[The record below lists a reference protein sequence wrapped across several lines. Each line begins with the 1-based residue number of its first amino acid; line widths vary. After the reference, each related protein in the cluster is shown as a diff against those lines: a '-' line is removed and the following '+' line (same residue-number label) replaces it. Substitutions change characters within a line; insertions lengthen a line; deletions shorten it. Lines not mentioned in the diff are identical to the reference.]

1 VRGLVG
7 NMKPKFKLGK
17 AEIQKRVLELETLFG
32 QAKLSKKL
40 GVSKDSIRRYRDG
53 KTLPQTK
60 NIYKKLNAAY
70 NKNKKFIDT
79 GLVEKKRQQIT
90 KRKTVQAKGKTKER
104 TTIIY
109 PDYMYN
115 SPAKDF
121 SEARYFEKL
130 EDLHNS
136 GYVASWVGGKETPLE
151 VQFIIDGEDLTR
163 FGKVVNIVGVVT
175 TEVSP
180 KEENGFSNSDA
191 ALKVYPTYF
200 RIIPGFKYILEQNK
214 KISFDERMDILR
226 DFFFNLKVE
235 RGYTIAFM
243 GFYFDEEDEA

>member
-1 VRGLVG
+1 
-7 NMKPKFKLGK
+7 MKPKFKLSK
-17 AEIQKRVLELETLFG
+17 SEIQKRVLELETLFG
-32 QAKLSKKL
+32 QTQLSKKL

-60 NIYKKLNAAY
+60 NIYKKLNAVY
-70 NKNKKFIDT
+70 NKNKSFIDT

-90 KRKTVQAKGKTKER
+90 KRKTVQKRGASKER
-104 TTIIY
+104 KTIIY

-115 SPAKDF
+115 SPASDF
-121 SEARYFEKL
+121 SESRYFEKL
-130 EDLHNS
+130 EDLHNE

-163 FGKVVNIVGVVT
+163 FGRVVNIVGVVT
-175 TEVSP
+175 TEISP
-180 KEENGFSNSDA
+180 KEDNGFTGQDA

-200 RIIPGFKYILEQNK
+200 RLIPGFTKNLKFN
-214 KISFDERMDILR
+214 ERMDILR
-226 DFFFNLKVE
+226 DYFFDLKVE

-243 GFYFDEEDEA
+243 GFYFNEGDEV

>member
-1 VRGLVG
+1 
-7 NMKPKFKLGK
+7 MKPKFKLGK

-163 FGKVVNIVGVVT
+163 FGKVVNIVIGNVNELIGEVIFAEEDAGANDPDWYKEDYHDSHT
-175 TEVSP
+175 WTKYVLKTENASLEFWYLGESNGYYCESVS
-180 KEENGFSNSDA
+180 
-191 ALKVYPTYF
+191 
-200 RIIPGFKYILEQNK
+200 IK
-214 KISFDERMDILR
+214 KI
-226 DFFFNLKVE
+226 
-235 RGYTIAFM
+235 
-243 GFYFDEEDEA
+243 